1 MKTQNVNISLIEVF
15 DMARKEVM
23 SIFLN
28 ASKVEIDEH
37 SLNMGLYFAKIT
49 NKRVFTMLNWLK
61 NKIHYITA
69 CTRF

>member
-1 MKTQNVNISLIEVF
+1 
-15 DMARKEVM
+15 MARKEVM